1 MPRKPRIF
9 SADWSTSDLFTD
21 AHQSVTAINRICK
34 PLTAE
39 QVIERGLVLA
49 KAEPSDQ
56 DIARALFYYSHPGLI
71 HGSLAERNLTKVP
84 PLLQNWWA
92 DCKSERSDFLS
103 RLDAL
108 MQSPY
113 KARARHMAADL
124 KLLREN
130 LLITADLDG
139 EGKTVCR
146 YFPRTIKAGYIFVL
160 QALYNKKQKRWKR
173 LRKCGH
179 CQSIFF
185 RKISEAGGR
194 PRDYCSSECQKK
206 HDQERALVRQRSP
219 EQRAKQRQRKRD
231 RK

>member
-146 YFPRTIKAGYIFVL
+146 YFPRTFEAGYKFVL
-160 QALYNKKQKRWKR
+160 LLLYSEKEQRWKR
-173 LRKCGH
+173 LRKCGR
-179 CQSIFF
+179 CQSIFW
-185 RKISEAGGR
+185 RKISEVGGR
-194 PRDYCSSECQKK
+194 PRDYCTPECQKK
-206 HDQERALVRQRSP
+206 ADQKKALIRQRH
-219 EQRAKQRQRKRD
+219 QRMRKR
-231 RK
+231 K